1 MQLAESGSGLVF
13 KGTPLSS
20 LLNKFLDCCLI
31 QLIKGFSLRDCRQ
44 VIDTEL
50 EAEFFQILERKEI
63 EIDLT
68 TAESANTVCKQII
81 DQRFKLNFIT
91 KD

>member
-1 MQLAESGSGLVF
+1 MLESGSGLVF

-20 LLNKFLDCCLI
+20 FLNKFLDCCLI

-63 EIDLT
+63 EMD
-68 TAESANTVCKQII
+68 
-81 DQRFKLNFIT
+81 
-91 KD
+91 